1 MTNLYKYILGGIL
14 GLGGMTMIIT
24 GIAFSIVP
32 IIVIGV
38 PFFMAG
44 AIIFSIL

>member
-1 MTNLYKYILGGIL
+1 MELYKYILGGIL
-14 GLGGMTMIIT
+14 GIGGMTMIIT

-38 PFFMAG
+38 PLFMVG
-44 AIIFSIL
+44 ILVASFL